1 MTQPEPTAPSVAL
14 ARWAGVLYLI
24 IILCA
29 GFSEGYVRVGLVS
42 PGDAAATATAIR
54 GSETLFRVGFVTD
67 IVAFLS
73 DVAVAVLF
81 YVLLRPA
88 GHVLAMMAG
97 AFRLAQATILGL
109 NMLNHLS
116 AAFLLGGA
124 TYLATLDPSELEALA
139 LLSMEQH
146 RYGYLIGQMF
156 FGVHCIMAGVLIR
169 KAWYFPTFL
178 GVLIGVAGFGYLAD
192 GLMYFLLPEAAPST
206 SPFFITPVV
215 VGELTLCGG
224 LLVKGVRTTKPGIPA
239 TEG

>member
-1 MTQPEPTAPSVAL
+1 M
-14 ARWAGVLYLI
+14 
-24 IILCA
+24 CA
-29 GFSEGYVRVGLVS
+29 GFSEGYVRLSLVS
-42 PGDAAATATAIR
+42 PGDATATASAIR

-67 IVAFLS
+67 VVAFLS

-81 YVLLRPA
+81 YVLLRPV
-88 GHVLAMMAG
+88 GQVLAMMAG

-124 TYLATLDPSELEALA
+124 TYLVSLDPSELEALA

-156 FGVHCIMAGVLIR
+156 FGVHCLIAGVLIR

-178 GVLIGVAGFGYLAD
+178 GILIGVAGFGYLAD
-192 GLMYFLLPEAAPST
+192 GLMYFLFPEAAPST
-206 SPFFITPVV
+206 SPYFIAPVV
-215 VGELTLCGG
+215 VGELSLCGW
-224 LLVKGVRTTKPGIPA
+224 LLVKGVRTTESA
-239 TEG
+239 A